1 MKLSCT
7 SVMVP
12 GDTLDEKARKL
23 VNWGFEGIS
32 VFADYADWTDEK
44 MKEVVDLPQKT
55 GIAIGEFVFMDDL
68 YGHLMD
74 EDLDLRNKSRKMYKD
89 TLSVCRELGAV
100 TEMEFDYGIQ
110 DPLPLFDPYK
120 KMLEKEEKEFLD
132 LIEELA
138 AETNSNGAM
147 ILIEPINR
155 YETKYLTT
163 LADCKEVLEKAN
175 QPNTGILA
183 DFFHMAIEEADLP
196 ASIREVKG
204 FIKHVHL
211 GDSNRLLPGYGHTD
225 WNACIAAL
233 KDAEFSGF
241 MNLECGIPGD
251 PEIQLPKAAEYL
263 QKITSSNFL

>member
-7 SVMVP
+7 SIMVP
-12 GDTLDEKARKL
+12 GKTLEDKAKKL
-23 VNWGFEGIS
+23 IDWGFEGIS
-32 VFADYADWTDEK
+32 VFADYADWNDEK
-44 MKEVVDLPQKT
+44 LKEAVDLPQKT
-55 GIAIGEFVFMDDL
+55 GITIGEFVFLDDL

-74 EDLDLRNKSRKMYKD
+74 EDLSLRIKSRQMYKD
-89 TLSVCRELGAV
+89 TIGVCRELGAV
-100 TEMEFDYGIQ
+100 TEMEYDYGIQ
-110 DPLPLFDPYK
+110 DPLPLFEPYL
-120 KMLEKEEKEFLD
+120 KMKAVEEKEFISLVK
-132 LIEELA
+132 ELA
-138 AETNSNGAM
+138 VETDNSGAM

-163 LADCKEVLEKAN
+163 LADCKEILEKAD
-175 QPNTGILA
+175 QPNIGILA

-225 WNACIAAL
+225 WDACIAAL
-233 KDAEFSGF
+233 KDAEFDGF

-251 PEIQLPKAAEYL
+251 TEVELPKVAKYL
-263 QKITSSNFL
+263 QKIIDKYY

>member
-1 MKLSCT
+1 
-7 SVMVP
+7 MVP
-12 GDTLDEKARKL
+12 GSTLEEKATKL
-23 VNWGFEGIS
+23 MNWGFEGIS
-32 VFADYADWTDEK
+32 VFADYEGWNEEK
-44 MKEVVDLPQKT
+44 LQELKNLPERT

-74 EDLDLRNKSRKMYKD
+74 KDAELRKKSRQMYKD
-89 TLSVCRELGAV
+89 ALAVCTEIGAV
-100 TEMEFDYGIQ
+100 TEMEYDYGIQ
-110 DPLPLFDPYK
+110 DPLPLFDPYQ
-120 KMLEKEEKEFLD
+120 KMDLAEESEFIT

-138 AETNSNGAM
+138 EVSTKGAGS

-163 LADCKEVLEKAN
+163 LKDCKEVLDKAN

-204 FIKHVHL
+204 YIKHVHL

-225 WNACIAAL
+225 WEACIAAL
-233 KDAEFSGF
+233 KDAEFDGF

-251 PEIQLPKAAEYL
+251 PEVELPKAVEYL
-263 QKITSSNFL
+263 QKIIDKCR